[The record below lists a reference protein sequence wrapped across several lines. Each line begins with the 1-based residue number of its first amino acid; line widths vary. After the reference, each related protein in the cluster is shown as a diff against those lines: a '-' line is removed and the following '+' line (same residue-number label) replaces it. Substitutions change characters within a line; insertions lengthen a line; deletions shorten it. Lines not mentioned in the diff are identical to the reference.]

1 VYHTHQF
8 ITVLSSSPAC
18 LSFSDERPVISCT
31 VRLVVGGVDTHK
43 NSHVAVIIDVTGRLL
58 DTKSFPTM
66 TAGYESLL
74 A

>member
-1 VYHTHQF
+1 
-8 ITVLSSSPAC
+8 
-18 LSFSDERPVISCT
+18 

-58 DTKSFPTM
+58 DTKSFPTI

>member
-1 VYHTHQF
+1 
-8 ITVLSSSPAC
+8 
-18 LSFSDERPVISCT
+18 
-31 VRLVVGGVDTHK
+31 VRQIVEGVDTHK
-43 NSHVAVIIDVTGRLL
+43 NSHVAVIIDVTGQLL